1 MHVYIR
7 TCASAIVG
15 RGEINFAQKIMILAN
30 WAHLRVYLW
39 AYLMAQV
46 PCKVAYGG
54 PQHGQSIFGFNFG
67 EKIGQEGQ
75 NSFKT

>member
-1 MHVYIR
+1 MGSFEV
-7 TCASAIVG
+7 
-15 RGEINFAQKIMILAN
+15 NFGKLSPEK
-30 WAHLRVYLW
+30 WSLW

-54 PQHGQSIFGFNFG
+54 PQHGQSLFEGNFG